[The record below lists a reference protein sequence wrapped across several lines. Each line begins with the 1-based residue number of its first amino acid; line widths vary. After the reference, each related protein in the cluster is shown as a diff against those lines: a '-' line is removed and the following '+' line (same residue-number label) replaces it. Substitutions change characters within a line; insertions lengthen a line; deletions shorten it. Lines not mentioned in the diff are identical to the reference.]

1 MLPITPWPLSALVR
15 SAQDSVSY
23 GTTALSPSPLHPAG
37 SSASQRPSPLPEPRP
52 MCHSFFSRTLSLE
65 KPLLEAAASTQR
77 VPAAPPSPPP
87 SPPARCTCSSRP
99 PGGAV
104 PEGSCAAPRL
114 GRLCPGLGGAAAHAR
129 APLEAVRSE
138 GGGHER
144 VRGCGTA
151 PGLLGCGGGPA
162 GRRREPGEDR
172 HVPG

>member
-1 MLPITPWPLSALVR
+1 MLPITPWPLSAPVR
-15 SAQDSVSY
+15 SAASSGFRV
-23 GTTALSPSPLHPAG
+23 LRHNCPVPLHPAC

-52 MCHSFFSRTLSLE
+52 MYHSFFSRTLSLE

-77 VPAAPPSPPP
+77 APAAPP